1 MDYKIAIIGSGPG
14 GYVAA
19 IRAAQL
25 GLKTAVIERAEVGGI
40 CLNWGCIPTKALM
53 KSLDVLETIKSAA
66 KFGIK
71 VDNVEPNF
79 QKIIQRSRTVAK
91 QVSKGVEFLFRK
103 NNIDLIQGSG
113 KLLDA
118 NTIEVTNDSETKTIT
133 AEYIILATGA
143 KSRQLPHIT
152 IDGQK
157 IWGYRHMLNP
167 SKLPE
172 ELVIVGSGAT
182 GVELGTFYAAMGSK
196 VTIIE
201 LLPRVIPLLDA
212 EVSAEVEK
220 ILKRKKIK
228 VLTNTT
234 VTKVDNSG
242 QKLVLTLESQGQK
255 QTMTADV
262 LFLAIGIDP
271 NTENLGLEKV
281 GIQTEKK
288 RVIVD
293 QFCRTN
299 IPNIYAVGD
308 IINTPAMAHVA
319 SAEGILAVEHIAG
332 LNPKPID
339 YNKIPSGIFIEPQ
352 VASVGLTE
360 LQAYEK
366 GIKYKIGKFPF
377 SALGKATA
385 IGSRDGFVKLIF
397 EEETN
402 KLIGAHIIGH
412 NATDMI
418 SELVVAMNLDSGAH
432 QIIKSVHPHP
442 TMSEA
447 IMEAAAQ
454 ALGEAI
460 HI

>member
-1 MDYKIAIIGSGPG
+1 
-14 GYVAA
+14 
-19 IRAAQL
+19 
-25 GLKTAVIERAEVGGI
+25 
-40 CLNWGCIPTKALM
+40 
-53 KSLDVLETIKSAA
+53 
-66 KFGIK
+66 
-71 VDNVEPNF
+71 
-79 QKIIQRSRTVAK
+79 
-91 QVSKGVEFLFRK
+91 
-103 NNIDLIQGSG
+103 
-113 KLLDA
+113 
-118 NTIEVTNDSETKTIT
+118 
-133 AEYIILATGA
+133 
-143 KSRQLPHIT
+143 
-152 IDGQK
+152 
-157 IWGYRHMLNP
+157 MLNP

-182 GVELGTFYAAMGSK
+182 GVELGSFYSAMGSK

-201 LLPRVIPLLDA
+201 LLPRVVPLQDA

-242 QKLVLTLESQGQK
+242 EKLLLTIENQGEK
-255 QTMTADV
+255 QTMNADV

-271 NTENLGLEKV
+271 NTENLGLEQL
-281 GIQTEKK
+281 GIKTEKK
-288 RVIVD
+288 RVVVD

-339 YNKIPSGIFIEPQ
+339 YNKIPAGIFIEPQ

-360 LQAYEK
+360 QQAYEK
-366 GIKYKIGKFPF
+366 GIKYKVGKFPF

-397 EEETN
+397 EEESN

-418 SELVVAMNLDSGAH
+418 SELVVAMNRSTDAH
-432 QIIKSVHPHP
+432 QIAKSVHPHP